1 VATFVIR
8 RLIASLFI
16 FLAATYLMYILVAFS
31 GDPLEDLRTST
42 SPNKQ
47 QLIEARTALLHL
59 DVPPFLRYFI
69 WLQGVLKCFVS
80 FENGSIQFGQCDLGV
95 TVQNQPVTV
104 LLQQAAGSTLQ
115 LVTIAAII
123 AILLGL
129 VVGITTALRQYSGY
143 DYGVTFLS
151 FLFFSLPIFWVA
163 VLLKQYVAI
172 GFNDFLADPHII
184 VPVIVVVSLL
194 AGLIWMSIIP
204 AKGKRRLTTFA
215 IATASTAVTLTYMEL
230 SDWFSYPHIGI
241 VGLTITLVGAAFGVT
256 AVSTGLRN
264 RRALKA
270 SLVVAAVG
278 IAVWYPF
285 MNFTSG
291 MSYLVWLLFVVLF
304 VVGSG
309 VIGWFMGGEDRRPV
323 ARTAAIVGFIAAA
336 VLSLDRHMQV
346 WDDYVN
352 SDRIKGRPI
361 ATIGSGTPGLE
372 GSIWVHGVDLFTHL
386 LLPTMALILISF
398 ATYTRYSRASLLEV
412 MNQDYIRTARAK
424 GLTNRTVVVRHAFR
438 NALIPIATIVAFDI
452 GGIIGGA
459 VITERVFGWSG
470 MGALFQNG
478 LDRVDPNPV
487 MAFFLV
493 TGGLAIL
500 FNLIADLAY
509 VGLDPRIRVS

>member
-47 QLIEARTALLHL
+47 QLIEARTELLHL

-80 FENGSIQFGQCDLGV
+80 FENGGVQFGQCDLGV

-184 VPVIVVVSLL
+184 VPVIVVVSIL
-194 AGLIWMSIIP
+194 AGLLWMSIIP
-204 AKGKRRLTTFA
+204 AKGKQRLITFA
-215 IATASTAVTLTYMEL
+215 IAATSTGATLTYMEL

-241 VGLTITLVGAAFGVT
+241 VGVTITLVGAAFGVT
-256 AVSTGLRN
+256 AISTGLRN

-291 MSYLVWLLFVVLF
+291 MSYLVWVLF
-304 VVGSG
+304 VALLVVGSWAL
-309 VIGWFMGGEDRRPV
+309 GWFMGGEDRRPV

-336 VLSLDRHMQV
+336 VLTLDRHMQV

-478 LDRVDPNPV
+478 LDHVDPNPV